1 MATWGRCV
9 MSTERDATVVALWRR
24 VNEIATTTED
34 AIEIRNLIAE
44 AGIEPGV
51 HVGRDPD
58 EFDLTMVAEWV
69 LGQWADMI
77 DADSPWLNTACN
89 ISLSQYEKAMD
100 RWPGDGAS

>member
-1 MATWGRCV
+1 